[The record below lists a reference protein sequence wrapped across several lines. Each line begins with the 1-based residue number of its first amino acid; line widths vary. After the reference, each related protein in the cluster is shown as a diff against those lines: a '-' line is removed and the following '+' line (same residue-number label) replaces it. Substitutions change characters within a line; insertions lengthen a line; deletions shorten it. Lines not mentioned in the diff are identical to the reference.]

1 MQILQG
7 KPGEVVAEVGVVP
20 DQAGNVIPINLI
32 LTHGIVIVVVNRG
45 TIGSFGSAAVLGKDI
60 HIGGVAAGGL
70 TAVAVE
76 GAVSAPAGHV
86 RADIADAERAGAR
99 AVDSGSG
106 EEGHEAGGRIALSG
120 RGHEGPFGA
129 GPAGGLRH
137 EPGRITDRAGL
148 VGGVLRDRQEVAGN
162 RRGARCGTRL
172 LGEQRALEG
181 GIAVHQLGSVGLG
194 GVEPVEIGAALYRA
208 GIGGVCGGVVRIAG
222 DGRAVLAGVGN
233 VDSVV
238 AEGGVRG
245 GKHFAAHSAVSQADG
260 AFAVIDLVGGH
271 FSVRV
276 EGVVPGVACLIV
288 IGVGVV
294 DGDGGEGL
302 IPGAADGAGAQSLAV
317 RAGLPDEGLRAA
329 LCGGRDQLEPSV
341 VVKIRHGI
349 EPCVGAAV
357 LLERIELGEDQID
370 LLGSGFVA
378 GTDRGCPG
386 AETDAH
392 EQRQNQQK
400 RKGFFHVFFLLF
412 LLKADSSA
420 LDCQEKTSR
429 KGRAFLKPD
438 YAVII
443 QEKPENVN

>member
-20 DQAGNVIPINLI
+20 DQAGNIIPVDLI
-32 LTHGIVIVVVNRG
+32 LTHGIVIVVVNCG
-45 TIGSFGSAAVLGKDI
+45 TVVSFGSTAVLGEDI

-70 TAVAVE
+70 TAVAAE
-76 GAVSAPAGHV
+76 GAVSAPAGHFS
-86 RADIADAERAGAR
+86 ADIADAERAGVR
-99 AVDSGSG
+99 AVDSGSR
-106 EEGHEAGGRIALSG
+106 EEGQEAGGRIALPG

-129 GPAGGLRH
+129 RPAGGLRH
-137 EPGRITDRAGL
+137 EPGGVADRAGL
-148 VGGVLRDRQEVAGN
+148 VGGVLRDHQEVAGD

-172 LGEQRALEG
+172 LGEQRALESG
-181 GIAVHQLGSVGLG
+181 VAVHQLGSVGFG
-194 GVEPVEIGAALYRA
+194 GLEPVEVGAALYRA
-208 GIGGVCGGVVRIAG
+208 GVGGVCGGVERIAG

-233 VDSVV
+233 VDGVV

-245 GKHFAAHSAVSQADG
+245 GKHFAAHSAVHQADG

-271 FSVRV
+271 FAVRV
-276 EGVVPGVACLIV
+276 EGIVPGVACLIV
-288 IGVGVV
+288 IGVGIV

-302 IPGAADGAGAQSLAV
+302 IPGAADGAGTQGLAV
-317 RAGLPDEGLRAA
+317 RAGLPDAGLHAA

-357 LLERIELGEDQID
+357 LLERIKLGENQVD

-400 RKGFFHVFFLLF
+400 RKNFFHVFFSFFYFFGNAESIAAHVLTASF
-412 LLKADSSA
+412 PSDSVS
-420 LDCQEKTSR
+420 KS
-429 KGRAFLKPD
+429 
-438 YAVII
+438 
-443 QEKPENVN
+443 